1 MEVEAW
7 SDARSVVPIT
17 VEIMDTVCGW
27 ESRDGRASPKE
38 IIALVLLLFGVAT
51 DVETSSGI
59 HPTVS

>member
-7 SDARSVVPIT
+7 SDARSMVPIT
-17 VEIMDTVCGW
+17 VEIMDTVCGR

-38 IIALVLLLFGVAT
+38 IITLVLLMFGVAT

-59 HPTVS
+59 HPTLS